1 MPNQNTFR
9 ADHGSVGVDR
19 RESALVEAFGA
30 AVTLMASA
38 TIVKKDYFDA
48 TAQLR
53 SLLASRRV
61 NNFDTQEPGECNRI
75 YVPLRYVVLS
85 DEGAVSVHD
94 TLASMYRTAR
104 GDRRFSF
111 TGLCAQVRARE
122 FIAFCVGAN
131 QHMIAVNVTRNLN
144 RDDVD
149 RRFKR
154 LLAAVFDLRT
164 EEDLSTL
171 SHPALTAEERDEV
184 VSRAQAIKPPDDSTR
199 FSVISPR
206 AVADATTVFDLLFV
220 GTESSPTTDMAW
232 KVQELR
238 AIGLFVEDAENPDDS
253 PLGYDSAVYRALAQ
267 QLRGSTDAP
276 TRGTRRMERSLL
288 RGGLGLNA
296 AQGSSVMR
304 DCAVCGYPRP
314 IRLMRAAHIKK
325 RSECSRSERLDI
337 PYIGMPACVL
347 NCDSLFEEGYIST
360 DGDGTILI
368 SPELLI
374 DLEDLSA
381 YADRVFGRVVSVWCE
396 GRRPYFE
403 WHRNHTFRG

>member
-9 ADHGSVGVDR
+9 ADHGSPGVDR

-30 AVTLMASA
+30 AVTLMASR
-38 TIVKKDYFDA
+38 TIVDKDYFDA

-53 SLLASRRV
+53 SLLASRHV
-61 NNFDTQEPGECNRI
+61 NNFDTQESGEWNKV
-75 YVPLRYVVLS
+75 YVPLRYVFLS
-85 DEGAVSVHD
+85 DEGAVSVHN
-94 TLASMYRTAR
+94 TLASMYRTSR
-104 GDRRFSF
+104 GDRRFSL
-111 TGLCAQVRARE
+111 TGLRSQVRAGE
-122 FIAFCVGAN
+122 FIAFCVGMN

-144 RDDVD
+144 RDNVD
-149 RRFKR
+149 RRFKG

-164 EEDLSTL
+164 DEDLSTL
-171 SHPALTAEERDEV
+171 RHPALTAEEGNEV
-184 VSRAQAIKPPDDSTR
+184 VSRAQAIKPPGDSTR
-199 FSVISPR
+199 FSVISPH

-220 GTESSPTTDMAW
+220 GTDSSATTDMAS

-253 PLGYDSAVYRALAQ
+253 PLGYDSAVYWALAQ

-296 AQGSSVMR
+296 PQGSSLMR
-304 DCAVCGYPRP
+304 DCAICGHLRP
-314 IRLMRAAHIKK
+314 ISLMRAAHIKK

-337 PYIGMPACVL
+337 PYIGMPACLL
-347 NCDSLFEEGYIST
+347 NCDSLFEEGYISA
-360 DGDGTILI
+360 DSDGTILI

-381 YADRVFGRVVSVWCE
+381 YADRISGRLVSVWCE
-396 GRRPYFE
+396 ERRPYFK